1 MADNKFTDDSTE
13 QTEMLDELSSN
24 VASKVVTHS
33 VANVGKPPRMTM
45 RPLRSPHQK
54 SDDDKS
60 VDEES
65 LTGELEDQDPFDT
78 FILSNF
84 SPFSGSENVIE
95 WLDSTDEKFHIF
107 KISRKPRYVAIP
119 LLVTGKAKRTYL
131 LNQGKIKTYDDF
143 YTLLLTQYDVSS
155 DNEHHPNSRSFTST
169 VGHGSINR
177 DIPPQKN
184 VVFDDPRKTTRKSF
198 DLTDVSPQP
207 PTLRST
213 ALIDLGATNVT
224 GDAPLN
230 RSNALASHNSLFNSS
245 QLDQTAY
252 ALRRAIVDSLIK
264 NPKTF
269 RGGKEDVKQWL
280 EDIDQSFDTAQI
292 PESLKLDLVQ
302 YSLRGEALRWFKNN
316 KSTLTSWSGFV
327 KGLKETFLSPFFEE
341 IAFKKLESYSQGVN
355 QPIRSFY
362 NEVLKL
368 CNDADP
374 SMSDSS
380 KLRHLLNKTNSAL
393 QFEIRLKRPTT
404 SKQFLEYAIEVEEL
418 FHLSNI
424 NVSYNSNKSTT
435 PTFPTTS
442 TITSPRQSI
451 PPSKP
456 NKVTPTATDQ
466 EVNHDNTHGYNSD
479 RNNNNN
485 SSRSSQLFV
494 PPNTTLWAHY
504 RQRNVWQ
511 PPPQPV
517 TPYSQDARN
526 QQGGHLNPNF
536 PSLTSPSKP
545 SYGLNYKVNNST
557 CNNNN
562 NNNRQKG
569 SPPVSQANN
578 LSTANL
584 PSILDPLP
592 FSSTLV
598 CSRCSRLGHQRS
610 ICPHF

>member
-1 MADNKFTDDSTE
+1 M
-13 QTEMLDELSSN
+13 
-24 VASKVVTHS
+24 
-33 VANVGKPPRMTM
+33 
-45 RPLRSPHQK
+45 
-54 SDDDKS
+54 
-60 VDEES
+60 
-65 LTGELEDQDPFDT
+65 
-78 FILSNF
+78 
-84 SPFSGSENVIE
+84 VI
-95 WLDSTDEKFHIF
+95 SIAIF
-107 KISRKPRYVAIP
+107 LHK
-119 LLVTGKAKRTYL
+119 
-131 LNQGKIKTYDDF
+131 
-143 YTLLLTQYDVSS
+143 
-155 DNEHHPNSRSFTST
+155 
-169 VGHGSINR
+169 
-177 DIPPQKN
+177 KN
-184 VVFDDPRKTTRKSF
+184 VVFDDPRKTTWKSF
-198 DLTDVSPQP
+198 DLTDGSPQP
-207 PTLRST
+207 PMLRST

-230 RSNALASHNSLFNSS
+230 KSNAHASHNPLFNSS

-252 ALRRAIVDSLIK
+252 ALRRAIVGSLIK

-292 PESLKLDLVQ
+292 PGSLKLDLVQ

-327 KGLKETFLSPFFEE
+327 KELKETFLSPFFEE

-374 SMSDSS
+374 SMSDSR

-393 QFEIRLKRPTT
+393 QFEIRLKGPAT

-424 NVSYNSNKSTT
+424 NISYNSNKSTT

-456 NKVTPTATDQ
+456 DKVTPTATDQ
-466 EVNHDNTHGYNSD
+466 EVNHDNTYGYNNNG
-479 RNNNNN
+479 NNNNN
-485 SSRSSQLFV
+485 SSRSSQSFV
-494 PPNTTLWAHY
+494 PSNTTLRPHY
-504 RQRNVWQ
+504 RQRNFWQ
-511 PPPQPV
+511 LPPQPV

-526 QQGGHLNPNF
+526 QQDGHLNPNF

-545 SYGLNYKVNNST
+545 SYRLNYKVNNST
-557 CNNNN
+557 YNNNN
-562 NNNRQKG
+562 NKNRQKR

-578 LSTANL
+578 FSTANL

-598 CSRCSRLGHQRS
+598 CSRCSRVGHQAS
-610 ICPHF
+610 NCPHF

>member
-1 MADNKFTDDSTE
+1 M
-13 QTEMLDELSSN
+13 
-24 VASKVVTHS
+24 
-33 VANVGKPPRMTM
+33 
-45 RPLRSPHQK
+45 
-54 SDDDKS
+54 
-60 VDEES
+60 
-65 LTGELEDQDPFDT
+65 
-78 FILSNF
+78 
-84 SPFSGSENVIE
+84 
-95 WLDSTDEKFHIF
+95 
-107 KISRKPRYVAIP
+107 
-119 LLVTGKAKRTYL
+119 LVTGEAKRTYL

-169 VGHGSINR
+169 VGHGDINR

-198 DLTDVSPQP
+198 DLTDGSPQP
-207 PTLRST
+207 PMLRST

-230 RSNALASHNSLFNSS
+230 RSNALASHNLLFNCS

-252 ALRRAIVDSLIK
+252 ALHRAIVDSLIK

-292 PESLKLDLVQ
+292 PESLKLYLVQ

-316 KSTLTSWSGFV
+316 KLTLISWTGFV

-341 IAFKKLESYSQGVN
+341 IDFKKLGSYSQGMN
-355 QPIRSFY
+355 QPVRSFY

-368 CNDADP
+368 CNDTDP
-374 SMSDSS
+374 SMGDSS
-380 KLRHLLNKTNSAL
+380 KLRHHLNRTNSAL
-393 QFEIRLKRPTT
+393 HFEVRLKGPTT
-404 SKQFLEYAIEVEEL
+404 SKQFLKYAIEVEEL

-424 NVSYNSNKSTT
+424 NIYNSNKSTT

-442 TITSPRQSI
+442 TIASPHQSI

-456 NKVTPTATDQ
+456 DKVTPTATDR
-466 EVNHDNTHGYNSD
+466 EVNYDNTYGYNSN
-479 RNNNNN
+479 RNNNNNNN
-485 SSRSSQLFV
+485 SSRSSQSFV
-494 PPNTTLWAHY
+494 PPNTTLRPHY
-504 RQRNVWQ
+504 RQRNFWQ
-511 PPPQPV
+511 PPPLPV

-545 SYGLNYKVNNST
+545 SYRLNYKVNNST
-557 CNNNN
+557 YNDNNS
-562 NNNRQKG
+562 NNRQKR
-569 SPPVSQANN
+569 SLPVSQANN

-598 CSRCSRLGHQRS
+598 CSRCSRLGHQAS
-610 ICPHF
+610 NCPHF